1 MNFDM
6 QASYNIT
13 DKLKVSV
20 EGINLTDEFNDQ
32 YVDASNRLNVYS
44 HTGRQFFVGLRYTF

>member
-1 MNFDM
+1 M
-6 QASYNIT
+6 QASYAIS

-32 YVDASNRLNVYS
+32 YVDASNRLNVRS
-44 HTGRQFFVGLRYTF
+44 HSGRQFFVGLRYTF